1 MGHLEGH
8 IDSKPR
14 EFICWA
20 WPSSLLN
27 ILNAK
32 QIGGSKSTKSF
43 RENKLG
49 SLNVNNREKNE
60 GNFFYML
67 SIFIPILD
75 LRAFVLLPRYFI

>member
-1 MGHLEGH
+1 MGHLKGH

-14 EFICWA
+14 ELKA

-27 ILNAK
+27 ILSAK

-49 SLNVNNREKNE
+49 SQNVNHREKK
-60 GNFFYML
+60 MKV
-67 SIFIPILD
+67 IFSTCYLF
-75 LRAFVLLPRYFI
+75 LYQF